1 MPRKIQVK
9 LSASSIDEAIKQLQ
23 EYKAKVQRKTDELCR
38 RLAEMGAVRISLG
51 YARAV
56 YTGEKDISVSVEPR
70 GNGYAIVANGESVM
84 FVEFGAGITYGYG
97 HPMDGELGMG
107 PGTYPDGKGHWNDPS
122 GWFLPR
128 NEGGDH
134 TFGNP
139 PSMVMYRTARELEDA
154 VLQVAREV
162 FASD

>member
-1 MPRKIQVK
+1 MPRKIQAK
-9 LSASSIDEAIKQLQ
+9 LSASSIGAAILQLQ
-23 EYKAKVQRKTDELCR
+23 EYKANMQRKTDELCR

-70 GNGYAIVANGESVM
+70 RNGYAIVANGESVM

-107 PGTYPDGKGHWNDPS
+107 PGTYPDGKGHWDDPK
-122 GWFLPR
+122 GWWLPKDA
-128 NEGGDH
+128 GGGH